1 MDAPAKLLS
10 PLLGAVLS
18 LTAVPLA
25 AQLRL
30 SPSTIDFGE
39 RGHEERPTLALVLEN
54 TGTEPLVVAA
64 LKPNCSCITVT
75 PPALSGPI
83 PPGGSEEVLV
93 SMSSGRAMGILE
105 KRLEVLTAE
114 ERPAAF
120 SIPLVMR
127 VHDGFLL
134 EPHDLRFDGVV
145 GGEPLTRS
153 VEVKRRKGPRD
164 APFML
169 EAEGVKGAAPR
180 DTGMARHFR
189 WSVTDIQG
197 GKRIDLVLEPTH
209 PEGRIWGS
217 LLCKLNGRPLV
228 VPVAGEMFR
237 SIKVVPTYFNF
248 SAVSA
253 EDPGSFLEESV
264 LTSADG
270 RPFRILEVK
279 PEFTRKPGEETV
291 LEVHEISPSAGLEA
305 IQHVLRARIVKG
317 SKPLGGD
324 AYFSGK
330 VMVKTSH
337 PEKPEVAF
345 TFMGFFAPPRK

>member
-1 MDAPAKLLS
+1 MDLQPRLLS

-18 LTAVPLA
+18 LTAAPLA

-30 SPSTIDFGE
+30 SPSTLDFGE
-39 RGHEERPTLALVLEN
+39 RGHEERPTLSLVLEN

-64 LKPNCSCITVT
+64 LKPNCSCITVS
-75 PPALSGPI
+75 PASLSGAI

-93 SMSSGRAMGILE
+93 SMSSGRAIGILE
-105 KRLEVLTAE
+105 KRLEVLVAE
-114 ERPAAF
+114 GRPP
-120 SIPLVMR
+120 SYSLPLVMR
-127 VHDGFLL
+127 VHDGFQV

-164 APFML
+164 APFKL
-169 EAEGVKGAAPR
+169 EAEGVKGAGPR
-180 DTGMARHFR
+180 DGGMARHFR
-189 WSVTDIQG
+189 WSVADTAG
-197 GKRIDLVLEPTH
+197 GKRVDLVLEPTH

-217 LLCKLNGRPLV
+217 LLLKLDGRPLV

-253 EDPGSFLEESV
+253 GDPGSFREESV

-279 PEFTRKPGEETV
+279 PEFTRKPGEETGI
-291 LEVHEISPSAGLEA
+291 EVFEVSPSAGLEA

-330 VMVKTSH
+330 VIVKTSH
-337 PEKPEVAF
+337 PEKPEITF